1 MGAETIDDARSMTF
15 GLDFGL
21 KDSIEKL
28 GSITAELR
36 SVADEFRGVERGGQ
50 QAGDGIA
57 NGMDS
62 ASDAAEG
69 LDDKL
74 GGVEDGLQDVGNEA
88 DEAKKKVLSATEEMG
103 ARFQESMGS
112 SLKSGESFWKSF
124 KTGVGSS
131 FGYAEERTKA
141 FFDGSEKKLKKYR
154 KAWQHPI
161 DTIKSQLGKAMLK
174 AAKDTR
180 KVEDSAEDAE
190 KNLDDMGDTG
200 EEAGNQI
207 GDAIKGAIGAFVGF
221 EAIKAGIDK
230 LKELGAA
237 ALEVAGIA
245 ENSGKK
251 FKANFSEAD
260 AQWAENFG
268 SSIHRSKSEI
278 ESFMVSN
285 KALYGEMGITGEAVT
300 ELSKLTTSL
309 AYDFGNAFSMDDTE
323 ALGVVQDYIGGNSA
337 ALEEYGIHI
346 DDTILKNTAMAMG
359 LGSNI
364 DELDEAAQAQV
375 RMNALLQESS
385 GIQQA
390 AIKDTGGL
398 TNSTKSLKGIWND
411 FMADAGARFAPAMEG
426 LFGIVLNNWPTIEP
440 MLMSFVDVLSSGM
453 EQTVPVLM
461 NLGSTLI
468 PTLTSVLGTLFQ
480 AGTPLISV
488 FGEIAQTVLPPFAEI
503 VGMIGSTLLPPLT
516 SILSTL
522 NKSILQPMMPV
533 LQSVAEALL
542 PPIATLLE
550 AISPALDLL
559 KHPLGFIG
567 EMVSTIADGLGK
579 VISFVAGGVNKVT
592 GFFDGLFGG
601 ADESKQAVE
610 ELGSSMEQLGEI
622 PEQEFSI
629 GMQVDSA
636 GSQELMKQQN
646 QMAIGSKKTQEEI
659 EADQEAISKGL
670 VALSKQADETYDRMG
685 ERSSEVWE
693 QMQEDADRGAQSII
707 NKLKNIS
714 VQMKAGVNLNIPHN
728 ASGTENF
735 EGGLT
740 YMNEE
745 GGELAVL
752 PSGSTIIPSDRSKQL
767 MDGVVNN
774 IVNNEQENKK
784 MVFSPNIVIHITGNA
799 DDSIIAK
806 LEAKLRELFP
816 ELYRQMQEADY
827 ANRSLQQGFV

>member
-1 MGAETIDDARSMTF
+1 MTF

-21 KDSIEKL
+21 KDSIEQL

-88 DEAKKKVLSATEEMG
+88 DEVKKKVLSATEEMG

-285 KALYGEMGITGEAVT
+285 KALYGEIGITGEAVT

-411 FMADAGARFAPAMEG
+411 FMADAGA
-426 LFGIVLNNWPTIEP
+426 
-440 MLMSFVDVLSSGM
+440 
-453 EQTVPVLM
+453 VP
-461 NLGSTLI
+461 
-468 PTLTSVLGTLFQ
+468 
-480 AGTPLISV
+480 
-488 FGEIAQTVLPPFAEI
+488 
-503 VGMIGSTLLPPLT
+503 
-516 SILSTL
+516 
-522 NKSILQPMMPV
+522 
-533 LQSVAEALL
+533 
-542 PPIATLLE
+542 
-550 AISPALDLL
+550 
-559 KHPLGFIG
+559 
-567 EMVSTIADGLGK
+567 
-579 VISFVAGGVNKVT
+579 
-592 GFFDGLFGG
+592 
-601 ADESKQAVE
+601 
-610 ELGSSMEQLGEI
+610 
-622 PEQEFSI
+622 
-629 GMQVDSA
+629 
-636 GSQELMKQQN
+636 
-646 QMAIGSKKTQEEI
+646 
-659 EADQEAISKGL
+659 
-670 VALSKQADETYDRMG
+670 
-685 ERSSEVWE
+685 
-693 QMQEDADRGAQSII
+693 
-707 NKLKNIS
+707 
-714 VQMKAGVNLNIPHN
+714 
-728 ASGTENF
+728 
-735 EGGLT
+735 
-740 YMNEE
+740 
-745 GGELAVL
+745 
-752 PSGSTIIPSDRSKQL
+752 
-767 MDGVVNN
+767 
-774 IVNNEQENKK
+774 
-784 MVFSPNIVIHITGNA
+784 
-799 DDSIIAK
+799 
-806 LEAKLRELFP
+806 FP
-816 ELYRQMQEADY
+816 D
-827 ANRSLQQGFV
+827 